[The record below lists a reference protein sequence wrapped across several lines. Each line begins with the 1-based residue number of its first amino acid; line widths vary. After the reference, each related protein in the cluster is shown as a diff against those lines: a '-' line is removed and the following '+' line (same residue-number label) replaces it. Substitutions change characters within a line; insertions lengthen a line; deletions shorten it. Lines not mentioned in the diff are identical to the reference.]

1 LQARRVAI
9 DALLKAGK
17 AKRAVEVIEP
27 LHKAHPDDLELALAH
42 ATAAADAGDTATAR
56 TIADAL
62 KGEPIVVAYVRARI
76 RDHIGDE
83 SAAIAALEP
92 ALKKSPEHVGAL
104 NLCGYLLADRKERLA
119 DAERYLAKARDL
131 QPGDPSILDSWGWLR
146 FQQGKTKEA
155 VAALDRAARF
165 APREPEILVHL
176 ATAQA
181 AAGAPR
187 KAAELLDRAKKLG
200 PSPALERRIDAL
212 RASLAI
218 R

>member
-1 LQARRVAI
+1 
-9 DALLKAGK
+9 
-17 AKRAVEVIEP
+17 
-27 LHKAHPDDLELALAH
+27 
-42 ATAAADAGDTATAR
+42 
-56 TIADAL
+56 
-62 KGEPIVVAYVRARI
+62 
-76 RDHIGDE
+76 
-83 SAAIAALEP
+83 
-92 ALKKSPEHVGAL
+92 
-104 NLCGYLLADRKERLA
+104 
-119 DAERYLAKARDL
+119 DL